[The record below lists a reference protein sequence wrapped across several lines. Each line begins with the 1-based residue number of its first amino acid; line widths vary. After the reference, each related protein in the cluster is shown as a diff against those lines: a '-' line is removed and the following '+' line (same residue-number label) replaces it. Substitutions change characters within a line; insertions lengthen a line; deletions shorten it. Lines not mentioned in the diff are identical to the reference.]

1 MAVRVVPYELTLAKV
16 FISAEKRKYP
26 LRVDRPE
33 AWIDDVR
40 VKIPRGYDVRWMPGD
55 EYLRGPKSE
64 YTLELE
70 LEGDTLT
77 IKRRLFVDQG
87 DISAGDYKK
96 FVKFCR
102 EVDQLEKK
110 EVILASKPLDK
121 P

>member
-1 MAVRVVPYELTLAKV
+1 LAKV
-16 FISAEKRKYP
+16 FISAEERKYP
-26 LRVDRPE
+26 LRIDRPE

-40 VKIPRGYDVRWMPGD
+40 VNIPRGYDVRWMPGD
-55 EYLRGPKSE
+55 EHLRGPKAE
-64 YTLELE
+64 YTLELG

-77 IKRRLFVDQG
+77 IRRRLFVDQG

-110 EVILASKPLDK
+110 EVILTPKPLDK